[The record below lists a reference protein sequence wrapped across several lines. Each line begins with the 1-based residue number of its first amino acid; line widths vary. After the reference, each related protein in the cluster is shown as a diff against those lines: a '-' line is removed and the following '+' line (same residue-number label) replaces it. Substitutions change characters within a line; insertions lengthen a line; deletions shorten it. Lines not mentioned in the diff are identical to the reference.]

1 VDGFDVSIIITMSIN
16 LVEGEEE
23 DLRLS
28 TG

>member
-1 VDGFDVSIIITMSIN
+1 MDGFDVSIIITMSIN